1 MKRHTRTNYYVVGE
15 GVLTEDKDHKQV
27 QYRPSTTEELR
38 RFRFSR
44 IGPKGTPVSR
54 AVLEK
59 VAIAMTVQDG
69 QPDASNPIIPAGFTY
84 LGQFVD
90 HDMTFD
96 KTAVEL
102 GENVR
107 VDKLLQGRSPALD
120 LDSLYGDGPLSPLGS
135 RFYADSAR
143 LKMGETVAVGFPD
156 IAPGPARPAETTTNR
171 PYQGFDLPRSGQ
183 GSSKAERRAAVIPD
197 PRNDENLIVA
207 QTHLAFIRFHNRVV
221 DLLAEAGTPSA
232 DLFEKAR
239 EQVTKHYQWMLKT
252 DFLPRIVKQGVLDEV
267 FNRGRRFF
275 EVPIEVGRGP
285 SCSYMHVLPGDRA
298 TMPVEFSVAAYR
310 LGHSMIRGAYQWNR
324 VFKAGGPGGI
334 ASLMLLFRFSA
345 TSGTLSPPPDP
356 APVPEDADLDSPESG
371 GFEKLPSN
379 WITDFRRLFNFEA
392 EVDGAAAAGLV
403 PPEALNRAKRVDT
416 KLVDPLALLPL
427 GSFDSDRKP
436 VAALDRNLAFRNL
449 LRANM
454 VELASG
460 QQMAELFGVPKLSE
474 SELLTGSGDGADLST
489 LTGPQKA
496 ELMKNTPLWFY
507 ILREAELNGG
517 LLGDVGGRIVAEVFH
532 RSMEV
537 SRYSIIR
544 DATWRPDPAGRFN
557 APDANTYR
565 MVDMLLCAFEGKA
578 SLLNPLGD

>member
-15 GVLTEDKDHKQV
+15 GVLTEGEDHKRV
-27 QYRPSTTEELR
+27 RRRPSTTEEMR

-44 IGPKGTPVSR
+44 IGPKGVPVSR
-54 AVLEK
+54 DLLVE
-59 VAIAMTVQDG
+59 VARAMTAEEG
-69 QPDASNPIIPAGFTY
+69 QPDATDPILPAGFTY

-90 HDMTFD
+90 HDLTFD

-102 GENVR
+102 GENVS

-120 LDSLYGDGPLSPLGS
+120 LDSLYGDGPLSPQGA
-135 RFYADSAR
+135 RFYADAAR
-143 LKMGETVAVGFPD
+143 LTMGQTVAVGFPD
-156 IAPGPARPAETTTNR
+156 VAPGPARPAETTTNR

-207 QTHLAFIRFHNRVV
+207 QTHLAFMRFHNRVV
-221 DLLAEAGTPSA
+221 DLLAKAGTPSA

-239 EQVTKHYQWMLKT
+239 EAVTKHYQWILKT

-267 FNRGRRFF
+267 FNHGRKFF
-275 EVPIEVGRGP
+275 EVPIEIGRSP
-285 SCSYMHVLPGDRA
+285 TSSYMSVLPGDRA

-334 ASLMLLFRFSA
+334 ATLLLLFRFSA
-345 TSGTLSPPPDP
+345 TAGTLSPPGTDP
-356 APVPEDADLDSPESG
+356 NDLDDPESG
-371 GFEKLPSN
+371 ELEKLPSN
-379 WITDFRRLFNFEA
+379 WIADFRRLFNFEA

-403 PPEALNRAKRVDT
+403 PPEQISLAKRVDT

-427 GSFDSDRKP
+427 GSFDSKRRP
-436 VAALDRNLAFRNL
+436 VADPVERNLAFRNL

-460 QQMAELFGVPKLSE
+460 QQMAELFGVPALSKAE
-474 SELLTGSGDGADLST
+474 IVEGGNGADLTALSAA
-489 LTGPQKA
+489 QKA
-496 ELMKNTPLWFY
+496 ELLRNTPLWFY
-507 ILREAELNGG
+507 VLREAELNKG
-517 LLGDVGGRIVAEVFH
+517 LLGDVGGRIIAEVFH
-532 RSMEV
+532 RAMEV
-537 SRYSIIR
+537 SRYSIVR
-544 DATWRPDPAGRFN
+544 DATWRPDPKGPFG